1 MSLPQSQSIYQ
12 SFSHSVCLHY
22 VHTIPH
28 MYQAKSHRQMYTELR
43 GHDVCMHAPTEAE
56 KTNKEQEREGR
67 EEGERV

>member
-1 MSLPQSQSIYQ
+1 
-12 SFSHSVCLHY
+12 
-22 VHTIPH
+22 
-28 MYQAKSHRQMYTELR
+28 MYTELR